1 MYTYSEFSP
10 HVAHTIGAIAPMVGA
25 IAPMLAAIAPMV
37 GAIAPRA
44 WWGYSTHGGAVASMV
59 GAIAPTR
66 KCTVKLFCIRGG

>member
-10 HVAHTIGAIAPMVGA
+10 TIGATAPMVGAIAPMVGA
-25 IAPMLAAIAPMV
+25 IAPM
-37 GAIAPRA
+37 A

-66 KCTVKLFCIRGG
+66 KCTVKLFLHSWGLMK